1 MAKNLLDFDR
11 ADLIGTKVLLGLIT
25 IAVTIY
31 ALIMPLV
38 DWIRAKAFVAEVP
51 ALAGMDVDS
60 AGLKLRSGASI
71 LETTAMRVSIED
83 PSTTLRLLD
92 LAAGV
97 VLVTATA
104 LVAWHVLRV
113 LNQIVAGD
121 PFAGAVVTWL
131 RVIAFTLI
139 LAPGVYLPLVL
150 ARHGAVIG
158 ETVDTRKAS
167 IEIPFS
173 LDLFG
178 PMVVGLV
185 IAAFALAF
193 DHGGR
198 LREDAEGLI

>member
-97 VLVTATA
+97 ARTSRLSC
-104 LVAWHVLRV
+104 
-113 LNQIVAGD
+113 QIV
-121 PFAGAVVTWL
+121 
-131 RVIAFTLI
+131 
-139 LAPGVYLPLVL
+139 
-150 ARHGAVIG
+150 
-158 ETVDTRKAS
+158 
-167 IEIPFS
+167 
-173 LDLFG
+173 LD
-178 PMVVGLV
+178 
-185 IAAFALAF
+185 
-193 DHGGR
+193 
-198 LREDAEGLI
+198 EGLDGLEVRIPGESRDMQRR

>member
-131 RVIAFTLI
+131 RVIAF
-139 LAPGVYLPLVL
+139 PLVL